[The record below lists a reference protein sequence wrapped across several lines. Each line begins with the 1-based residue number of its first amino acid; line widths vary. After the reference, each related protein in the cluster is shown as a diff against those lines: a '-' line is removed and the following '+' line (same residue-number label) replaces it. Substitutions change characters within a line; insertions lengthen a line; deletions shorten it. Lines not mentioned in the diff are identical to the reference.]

1 MPSTME
7 SKSAL
12 KLLQHKILPHKR
24 QVTTIS
30 LTNLA
35 PSRLCGKKISALLI
49 FFLSIS
55 TLAISQQKKI
65 TSIEISNVESA
76 YVDRPGDLYVL
87 LQDKTLK
94 KFDTLGVLV
103 SEQVLDSPTTFD
115 PRDGARLFIY
125 SQHSQR
131 FSFFSQETKQEFSIE
146 QHYAIDPILACASG
160 DNQVWILDRSDWS
173 LKRINP
179 SQQKVIAEASI
190 DQKQFTKAPE
200 FTFIREYQNFLFMIE
215 KSSGIL
221 IFNSLGKQIKK
232 LGASKIDYLNFL
244 GEELYYKVNDKLLF
258 YDLFDSSTSEV
269 PTDPTS
275 KFTLLTD
282 LRKYVVYQN
291 RIDIFENE

>member
-1 MPSTME
+1 ME
-7 SKSAL
+7 RKSAL
-12 KLLQHKILPHKR
+12 KLLHNKILSQKR
-24 QVTTIS
+24 QVTTIT
-30 LTNLA
+30 LGNVA
-35 PSRLCGKKISALLI
+35 PLRLCGKKNSTLLI
-49 FFLSIS
+49 FFLSLS
-55 TLAISQQKKI
+55 TPTISQQKI

-87 LQDKTLK
+87 LKDKTLK

-115 PRDGARLFIY
+115 PRDGARLFTY

-131 FSFFSQETKQEFSIE
+131 FSFFSQEIKQAFPVE

-179 SQQKVIAEASI
+179 SQSKVIAEAAI

-200 FTFIREYQNFLFMIE
+200 FTFIREYQNFLFTIE
-215 KSSGIL
+215 KNSGIL

-232 LGASKIDYLNFL
+232 LSASKIDYLNFL

-258 YDLFDSSTSEV
+258 YDLFDSTTREV
-269 PTDPTS
+269 PTDPAC
-275 KFTLLTD
+275 KFMLLTD
-282 LRKYVVYQN
+282 IRKYVVYQN